1 MLVFSNPPSL
11 KKASEDKAVDSVMN
25 AEVTRYFEISI
36 IGCHLRKNRSFFMKN
51 KTQKKE
57 ELKKLKEKLPKSTI
71 TVFTTFS
78 RAGEKGLS
86 VAQMSEL
93 KKVLRAIDAELFVT
107 KKTLMDL
114 ALRQYVD
121 ISKYP
126 GLDIYGMD
134 GSVGL
139 VLGGGEGYAISKKL
153 YEFAKKNKALQF
165 FGAIFENNFIGK
177 DGFLEMAKM
186 PSRETLL
193 ARLFGMMKYPISG
206 LAIVLSEVAKLKPE
220 A

>member
-1 MLVFSNPPSL
+1 MKTKI
-11 KKASEDKAVDSVMN
+11 KKS
-25 AEVTRYFEISI
+25 
-36 IGCHLRKNRSFFMKN
+36 
-51 KTQKKE
+51 E
-57 ELKKLKEKLPKSTI
+57 ELKKLKAKLPKSKITI
-71 TVFTTFS
+71 FTTFS

-93 KKVLRAIDAELFVT
+93 KKALRAIDAELFVT

-114 ALRQYVD
+114 ALKEYID

-126 GLDIYGMD
+126 GLDVYGME

-139 VLGGGEGYAISKKL
+139 VFGGLGEGSGAKPGISVGDAYAISKKL

-165 FGAIFENNFIGK
+165 FGAIFENSFMGK

-186 PSRETLL
+186 PSKEVLIGRLL
-193 ARLFGMMKYPISG
+193 GMLTYPMRG
-206 LAIVLSEVAKLKPE
+206 LAVALSEVAKQKGSV

>member
-1 MLVFSNPPSL
+1 
-11 KKASEDKAVDSVMN
+11 
-25 AEVTRYFEISI
+25 
-36 IGCHLRKNRSFFMKN
+36 MKS
-51 KTQKKE
+51 KTQKST
-57 ELKKLKEKLPKSTI
+57 ELKKLKAKLPESKI

-93 KKVLRAIDAELFVT
+93 KRALRTMDAELFVT

-114 ALRQYVD
+114 VL
-121 ISKYP
+121 K
-126 GLDIYGMD
+126 GLKSEADVYTMD

-139 VLGGGEGYAISKKL
+139 VLGTGDAYAISKKL

-165 FGAIFENNFIGK
+165 FGAIFENNFMGK
-177 DGFLEMAKM
+177 EGFLEMAKM
-186 PSRETLL
+186 PSKEVLIGRLL
-193 ARLFGMMKYPISG
+193 GMLTYPMRG
-206 LAIVLSEVAKLKPE
+206 LAVALSEVAKNLPAQAGKGSV

>member
-1 MLVFSNPPSL
+1 
-11 KKASEDKAVDSVMN
+11 
-25 AEVTRYFEISI
+25 
-36 IGCHLRKNRSFFMKN
+36 MKP
-51 KTQKKE
+51 KSQKKE
-57 ELKKLKEKLPKSTI
+57 ELKKLKAKLPKSKI

-93 KKVLRAIDAELFVT
+93 KKALRAMDAEYFVT

-114 ALRQYVD
+114 VLKESKDENVD
-121 ISKYP
+121 VYN
-126 GLDIYGMD
+126 MD

-139 VLGGGEGYAISKKL
+139 VLGSGDAYAISKKL

-165 FGAIFENNFIGK
+165 FGAIFESHFIDK
-177 DGFLEMAKM
+177 DGFLEMAMM
-186 PSRETLL
+186 PSREVLL

-206 LAIVLSEVAKLKPE
+206 LAIVLSEVAKKRE
-220 A
+220 VGA